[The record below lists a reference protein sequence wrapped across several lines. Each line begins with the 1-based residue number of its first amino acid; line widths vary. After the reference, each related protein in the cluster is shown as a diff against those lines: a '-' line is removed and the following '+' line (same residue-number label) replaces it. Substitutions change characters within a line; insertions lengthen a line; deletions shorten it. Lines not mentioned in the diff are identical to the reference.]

1 MRDFKEKFKSV
12 LLERSAWC
20 IVDNALEGLDCSQG
34 DEFDYGNNLG
44 RDLRQTDCK
53 GEDEVNSINVDKIYR
68 VSKLAE

>member
-34 DEFDYGNNLG
+34 DEFDYGNN
-44 RDLRQTDCK
+44 
-53 GEDEVNSINVDKIYR
+53 
-68 VSKLAE
+68 